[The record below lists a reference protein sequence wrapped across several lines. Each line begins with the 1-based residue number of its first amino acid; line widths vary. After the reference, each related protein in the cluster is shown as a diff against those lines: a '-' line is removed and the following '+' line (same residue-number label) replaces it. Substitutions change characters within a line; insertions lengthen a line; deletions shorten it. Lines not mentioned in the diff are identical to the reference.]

1 MGHLVPVL
9 DGNAQ
14 TTGAKIGK
22 EGRSDSS
29 SNEPPGLSWDDSH
42 CPPVSVILPG
52 PSSRRQGGASVTET
66 SYARSTPGRTF
77 AMKNNH
83 RIRRYFYDLLH
94 SPEIDSRVEYWVRV
108 GIASLIS
115 LNVIIVMLETVHDIA
130 IQYHTLFR
138 QVEFASIV
146 IFAVEYLLR
155 IWSVVEAEGYRHPLW
170 GRLRYAFTLYA
181 LIDFVAIFPFFL
193 PHILGD
199 VDLVFLR
206 GLRLLRL
213 TAVLKLGRYS
223 TSLGMLIRVYRRK
236 RDDLLVSMAVIML
249 ILLLA
254 SSLMYY
260 LEHLAQPDAF
270 PNMFAAL
277 WWGMATLTTVGYGD
291 VYPITPLG
299 KICAS
304 IISLLGIG
312 LVALPS
318 GLLVA
323 GFVEELESRGQKRGA
338 GAVERGVE
346 SGVEPG
352 IGPGEGGPNY
362 CPHCGHRLK

>member
-1 MGHLVPVL
+1 M
-9 DGNAQ
+9 
-14 TTGAKIGK
+14 
-22 EGRSDSS
+22 
-29 SNEPPGLSWDDSH
+29 
-42 CPPVSVILPG
+42 PG
-52 PSSRRQGGASVTET
+52 PIRQ
-66 SYARSTPGRTF
+66 
-77 AMKNNH
+77 MKNPH
-83 RIRRYFYDLLH
+83 RLRHYFYDLLH
-94 SPEIDSRVEYWVRV
+94 SPEIDSRTEYWVRV
-108 GIASLIS
+108 GIASLIA
-115 LNVIIVMLETVHDIA
+115 LNVLIVMLETVQDIA
-130 IQYHTLFR
+130 VQYHTLFR
-138 QVEFASIV
+138 RVEVVSIV

-155 IWSVVEAEGYRHPLW
+155 VWSVVEAERYRHPFW
-170 GRLRYAFTLYA
+170 GRVRYAFTLYA
-181 LIDFVAIFPFFL
+181 LIDFVAILPFFL
-193 PHILGD
+193 PHLLGD
-199 VDLVFLR
+199 IDLVFLR

-213 TAVLKLGRYS
+213 MAVLKLGRYS

-236 RDDLLVSMAVIML
+236 RDDILVSMAVIML

-323 GFVEELESRGQKRGA
+323 GFVEELETRGHRRGS
-338 GAVERGVE
+338 GSVENGVE
-346 SGVEPG
+346 ERVEPSDEAEDG
-352 IGPGEGGPNY
+352 RPNF
-362 CPHCGHRLK
+362 CPHCGHRLR

>member
-1 MGHLVPVL
+1 
-9 DGNAQ
+9 
-14 TTGAKIGK
+14 
-22 EGRSDSS
+22 
-29 SNEPPGLSWDDSH
+29 
-42 CPPVSVILPG
+42 
-52 PSSRRQGGASVTET
+52 
-66 SYARSTPGRTF
+66 
-77 AMKNNH
+77 
-83 RIRRYFYDLLH
+83 
-94 SPEIDSRVEYWVRV
+94 
-108 GIASLIS
+108 
-115 LNVIIVMLETVHDIA
+115 
-130 IQYHTLFR
+130 
-138 QVEFASIV
+138 
-146 IFAVEYLLR
+146 
-155 IWSVVEAEGYRHPLW
+155 
-170 GRLRYAFTLYA
+170 
-181 LIDFVAIFPFFL
+181 
-193 PHILGD
+193 
-199 VDLVFLR
+199 
-206 GLRLLRL
+206 
-213 TAVLKLGRYS
+213 
-223 TSLGMLIRVYRRK
+223 
-236 RDDLLVSMAVIML
+236 
-249 ILLLA
+249 
-254 SSLMYY
+254 MYY